1 MSDPAP
7 APGAGRAA
15 RQELVRAA
23 LDPGRARDPER
34 VAAYA
39 DRHGIG
45 AEGVLAHLA
54 GRIDAYEV
62 AVDRLLAL
70 ATHTTPDRQLVL
82 REALD
87 ALRAPYERALGEA
100 MGLVTDGA

>member
-1 MSDPAP
+1 MSEPAP

-23 LDPGRARDPER
+23 LDPDRPRDPDRMAE
-34 VAAYA
+34 YA
-39 DRHGIG
+39 QRHGVTSG
-45 AEGVLAHLA
+45 GVLAHLA

-87 ALRAPYERALGEA
+87 ALRAPYERVLGEA
-100 MGLVTDGA
+100 MGLIADGA